1 MPTKDPNLWAIL
13 LAFYHQHTN
22 AINSFVMAFFIAL
35 FRICYVGKERKKLRV
50 LVESTLCGLIA
61 VASESVFDYLQMPI
75 KLSVALGA
83 IVALFGI
90 DKVREMALRYA
101 LKKR

>member
-13 LAFYHQHTN
+13 LALYHQHPN

>member
-50 LVESTLCGLIA
+50 LVESTLCGLSA

-83 IVALFGI
+83 IMALFGI

>member
-1 MPTKDPNLWAIL
+1 MPTKDPNLWAML

>member
-1 MPTKDPNLWAIL
+1 MPTKDPNIWAVL
-13 LAFYHQHTN
+13 LVFYHQHTN

>member
-83 IVALFGI
+83 IVGLFGI

>member
-1 MPTKDPNLWAIL
+1 M
-13 LAFYHQHTN
+13 
-22 AINSFVMAFFIAL
+22 
-35 FRICYVGKERKKLRV
+35 
-50 LVESTLCGLIA
+50 ESTLCGLIA

>member
-90 DKVREMALRYA
+90 DKVRELALRYA

>member
-13 LAFYHQHTN
+13 FAFYHQHTN

-61 VASESVFDYLQMPI
+61 VARESVFDYLQMPI

>member
-13 LAFYHQHTN
+13 LAFYHQYTN

>member
-101 LKKR
+101 LTKR

>member
-1 MPTKDPNLWAIL
+1 MPTKDPNLWAVL

>member
-90 DKVREMALRYA
+90 DKVREIALRYA

>member
-35 FRICYVGKERKKLRV
+35 FRIWYVGKERKKLRV

>member
-1 MPTKDPNLWAIL
+1 MPTKDPNIWAIL

>member
-83 IVALFGI
+83 IMALFGI